1 MSYSTQ
7 IRILE
12 NKLKQLEHSKDKKDV
27 EKAVQII
34 NDLRRLRRLDWE
46 ENHER
51 VNIDDE
57 R

>member
-1 MSYSTQ
+1 MAYSNQ

-12 NKLKQLEHSKDKKDV
+12 NKLKQLENSTDKKDL
-27 EKAVQII
+27 EKMAQII
-34 NDLRRLRRLDWE
+34 NDLRRLRRLEWE